1 MKKKR
6 IWALVLTFA
15 MLISL
20 IPSVVFAAEEVVQIE
35 SNGGTYKCASLTD
48 AVAAAGSGD
57 TLRLI
62 ANDTKKQQVTID
74 KSLTI
79 ELDGHSLTD
88 TSLKVSGSGVNV
100 SLNDSVGGA
109 KINKNRYKG
118 FKMENGSNTL
128 QKSTATVYVTGGAA
142 LKINGVTGTDENTGT
157 IIYDCATDELEKA
170 VLVDGST
177 LEVNGGTF
185 VAVDDSGRNS
195 LFVYNGNVTVNDGYF
210 YTAIS
215 FDSDPT
221 SQYPFVVKKCTIY
234 GGIWVEELGKFLTL
248 DEIETIIL
256 AQSPGSSATED
267 TKNDIIK
274 ITDASEKAT
283 ADWLNTSGNELYVG
297 EIKVTADNAANIIDG
312 TTADVTGKAHFK
324 VENSVPTLCLDGV
337 TIKDGHK
344 EKDTVSSLG
353 NIYKIYGIYYNPAS
367 GEKLTIKLSGTN
379 VIEPKI
385 YTDEVR
391 KSALT
396 YGIIAKDYEDAALMI
411 EGSENAS
418 LKISSIQRAISAKNG
433 VSVKGGTYTIATDNG
448 EDEVSGQGIYAD
460 GTVEID
466 NATMNITARRN
477 CGIEMGSGDD
487 KTIIKNSNLTVVG
500 DTTGNG
506 IDGIQ
511 SFGDL
516 FIENSIVNVTGDGN
530 GINMSA
536 GAGMPVGSAITI
548 SGENTVVKAKSVNAE
563 EDRGYRQAAI
573 LLNKGFETYD
583 EEWGGYIE
591 GKMPEF
597 TLNDGLAVTTPESG
611 RIDKID
617 NDYKSV
623 LDTNGDFAREVV
635 IKAPIT
641 HCVCGEINCTDT
653 AHTGTI
659 KHIADNS
666 LNLIEDITTDGAE
679 LSDGSYYLSGDLAV
693 SAKKNVLVT
702 GNVNICL
709 NGHKLEANI
718 VPKDNAVLN
727 ICDCSSD
734 KSGTIT
740 NSVGHVIAFRYN
752 KATANIY
759 GGTLESSYD
768 GGNTIIDFE
777 QTADNV
783 LNLYGGTVKYS
794 GNDTST
800 AIGSRDLAVNLYG
813 GEVVT
818 TKANGIVA
826 LGTIKLCG
834 NTKIT
839 VPTGYDSI
847 KLYKGGCV
855 DASGYTGDGNISI
868 LCDGSSEKKISDRD
882 IVVKNVNDTTAA
894 KFVLSSKNSK
904 FVLKRVGDDLVYL
917 ARFTVLFDSNGG
929 GGTMNGV
936 IIESGD
942 YTLPE
947 CGFSAPVNKVFKA
960 WEVDGKEYAPG
971 SVIDVSKDNT
981 IVKALWADKE
991 TVRVSEAPQT
1001 FVYDRQP
1008 KGFEI
1013 KNSNVS
1019 GGFNIK
1025 YKKDGTDVAAPIDA
1039 GEYDV
1044 IITRAADDTYTEFS
1058 LTIPRGLVITPR
1070 DIKDAT
1076 YGAFA
1081 KMTYNG
1087 AAQTPSAVVTIDGLL
1102 VTGSWNDV
1110 TKVSD
1115 KTTFTASGNF
1125 TGTIADVSPKME
1137 KAAQVAPSASAVA
1150 ETIKGK
1156 ADGKITGVDDNM
1168 EYRAD
1173 GANEYTAVVGNTI
1186 ENLSAGTYFM
1196 RYKETENY
1204 LASEDVKAVIAAGEM
1219 ITVTFDSNGGSAVDS
1234 AAYEYN
1240 QSVLAPTDP
1249 TKDGFEFVGWF
1260 TDREFT
1266 DKWDFE
1272 SDKVTASIT
1281 LYAKWVQGIV
1291 SDDENNIDGVEVDGL
1306 NDVAKNENA
1315 DIVLVVKDQEP
1326 SDDNDKQTAIKAI
1339 EGAPDNFGFYDIT
1352 LEKSTGGTVD
1362 DAASVIEI
1370 KIPYDFAKKTNIKV
1384 YRHHGGAVQELAALG
1399 ARAVK
1404 GSYEDGKYFADTNNG
1419 CIYIYSSK
1427 FSIYSVAY
1435 DTVRT
1440 SSGGGGGGIVR
1451 YTVKFDANGA
1461 GIVNSQRV
1469 AKGGTAAKPDEI
1481 KKDGYTFGGW
1491 YLDTALT
1498 EEYDFS
1504 TKVTSN
1510 ITLYA
1515 KWIEDTKGGEDTD
1528 NNKDSD
1534 NSGKDNSDNTNG
1546 GSDADTHNC
1555 PSKDFDDLDTSLWYH
1570 GDMDYVLSN
1579 GLMNGTADKTFAPNE
1594 NLTRAMLVTI
1604 LYRNEGKPEISGSAP
1619 FEDVAGG
1626 AYYADAVD
1634 WAYKN
1639 GIVKGISETMFAP
1652 DNNITR
1658 EQIAA
1663 IMYRYAQYKGYDT
1676 TDGENTNILSYNDF
1690 DSISEY
1696 AIGAMQYACG
1706 SGLIK
1711 GRTESTL
1718 NPNDNATRAEIAA
1731 VLHRFIEN
1739 NK

>member
-48 AVAAAGSGD
+48 AAAAAVSGD

-109 KINKNRYKG
+109 KINENHYNG
-118 FKMENGSNTL
+118 FKMENGNNTL
-128 QKSTATVYVTGGAA
+128 KRCASTVYVTGGAT
-142 LKINGVTGTDENTGT
+142 LKINGVTGADENTGT
-157 IIYDCATDELEKA
+157 IIYDCAIDDLEKA
-170 VLVDGST
+170 VLVDGGT

-185 VAVDDSGRNS
+185 VAVDDSGSDS

-215 FDSDPT
+215 FFSKPT

-324 VENSVPTLCLDGV
+324 VENSVPTLYLDGV
-337 TIKDGHK
+337 TVKDGYRK
-344 EKDTVSSLG
+344 EGNSSSV
-353 NIYKIYGIYYNPAS
+353 YEFYGIYYKIAN
-367 GEKLTIKLSGTN
+367 EDKLTIKFSGTN
-379 VIEPKI
+379 VIEPRKD
-385 YTDEVR
+385 TDTTHTEAR
-391 KSALT
+391 T
-396 YGIIAKDYEDAALMI
+396 YGIIAVGNCTELSI
-411 EGSENAS
+411 EGSESARLNVTSEQCALRASGYGKKTCVISITGGEYEFKTDNGDNSSGEAITVYGSIKIENA
-418 LKISSIQRAISAKNG
+418 KMDISAKRNR
-433 VSVKGGTYTIATDNG
+433 
-448 EDEVSGQGIYAD
+448 GIWTNWSTEQD
-460 GTVEID
+460 KEI
-466 NATMNITARRN
+466 T
-477 CGIEMGSGDD
+477 S
-487 KTIIKNSNLTVVG
+487 IKNSEVKIKA
-500 DTTGNG
+500 GNETDVTW
-506 IDGIQ
+506 DGIS
-511 SFGDL
+511 SFAKIV
-516 FIENSIVNVTGDGN
+516 IENSRMDIECDG
-530 GINMSA
+530 
-536 GAGMPVGSAITI
+536 VGLDASDGQSVVI
-548 SGENTVVKAKSVNAE
+548 SGEDTEISINSGKTT
-563 EDRGYRQAAI
+563 
-573 LLNKGFETYD
+573 ETGRDNLYGSIVTTKYM
-583 EEWGGYIE
+583 GGV
-591 GKMPEF
+591 PEI
-597 TLNDGLAVTTPESG
+597 TLNDGLAVTTPDAG
-611 RIDKID
+611 RV
-617 NDYKSV
+617 SV
-623 LDTNGDFAREVV
+623 YNFRDHTTEDGTYRTIVDQNGRYAKNIV

-666 LNLIEDITTDGAE
+666 LNLIEGITTDGTNI
-679 LSDGSYYLSGDLAV
+679 SSGSYYLSGDLTV
-693 SAKKNVLVT
+693 SDEKTVFVT

-709 NGHKLEANI
+709 NGHNLEANI

-727 ICDCSSD
+727 ICDCSND

-740 NSVGHVIAFRYN
+740 NSSGHVIAFRN
-752 KATANIY
+752 NNATANIY

-768 GGNTIIDFE
+768 KGNTVIDFE
-777 QTADNV
+777 KTADNV

-847 KLYKGGCV
+847 KLYKGGYV

-894 KFVLSSKNSK
+894 KFTLSSQNSK

-960 WEVDGKEYAPG
+960 WEVGGKEYAPG
-971 SVIDVSKDNT
+971 SVIDISKDNT
-981 IVKALWADKE
+981 IVKALWTDKE

-1019 GGFNIK
+1019 GGFSIK
-1025 YKKDGTDVAAPIDA
+1025 YKKDGTDVAAPIDS

-1044 IITRAADDTYTEFS
+1044 IITRAADDTYTEFN

-1076 YGAFA
+1076 YGSFA

-1102 VTGSWNDV
+1102 VTGSWSDV

-1249 TKDGFEFVGWF
+1249 TKDGFEFIGWF
-1260 TDREFT
+1260 TDREMT

-1272 SDKVTASIT
+1272 SGKITETIT

-1291 SDDENNIDGVEVDGL
+1291 SDDENNIDGVEADGL

-1326 SDDNDKQTAIKAI
+1326 SDDDDKQTAIKAI

-1370 KIPYDFAKKTNIKV
+1370 KIPYDFARKTNIKV
-1384 YRHHGGAVQELAALG
+1384 YRHHSGAVQELVALG

-1427 FSIYSVAY
+1427 FSTYSVAY
-1435 DTVRT
+1435 DTVRA

-1604 LYRNEGKPEISGSAP
+1604 LYRNEGKPEISGGAP

-1639 GIVKGISETMFAP
+1639 GIVKGISETMFVP